1 MGKGK
6 RLKKKR
12 RHQAQSM
19 EQKFAELMTK
29 NFQEELRDSV
39 IWEQMVAEF
48 GQEKAEQYLKEIKAQ
63 VSEGEDT

>member
-1 MGKGK
+1 
-6 RLKKKR
+6 
-12 RHQAQSM
+12 M